1 MRAFL
6 ISLISLVLI
15 GGCHIIDPLNYDKET
30 GAPEGAI
37 EERHAWGN
45 EHLGISYQ
53 QVITWLTQAEI
64 VQENIGDVITV
75 APVGKPNFI
84 SSYFTDGL
92 IGTFTLEVVG
102 SEGKAIFSASGTA
115 PCSMGGTCFNRGT
128 LIVNGEDIAVH
139 SSGISLKEF
148 NQPENKIVSLSKEIQ
163 FYNRKYPESKND
175 PSKSNTSILNLWV
188 ERAEAYAKLKQYD
201 RAIADIEVAISLFDQ
216 RNPSLSRSSARDL
229 EDYMVLA
236 ALYNYF
242 IQDYSQSAVAIAR
255 AIVAHDIY
263 MAAINR
269 NSESVNTN
277 KQIDDLNL
285 WLWIVRMKQGKPEL
299 ADRELRQV
307 LEEASKIDRT
317 CELTTEISRFL
328 LGDIGET
335 ELTQTI
341 YDNPYKIAHGCYSV
355 PSSKFHLNY
364 YVGQKA
370 IVNGDI
376 DKGKEMLKLSL
387 ENISKYRTESKIA
400 KHELNN

>member
-115 PCSMGGTCFNRGT
+115 PCSMGGTCFNQGT

-216 RNPSLSRSSARDL
+216 RNPSLSWSSARDL

-242 IQDYSQSAVAIAR
+242 IQDYSQSAVAIER
-255 AIVAHDIY
+255 AIVAHDVE
-263 MAAINR
+263 MSER
-269 NSESVNTN
+269 NSKAANTN
-277 KQIDDLNL
+277 KQIDDLDL
-285 WLWIVRMKQGKPEL
+285 WLWIVRMKQGSKEL
-299 ADRELRQV
+299 ADKELRQV
-307 LEEASKIDRT
+307 LEEVSKIDRT
-317 CELTTEISRFL
+317 CELSTEVARFL
-328 LGDIGET
+328 LGDISEIK
-335 ELTQTI
+335 LTNI
-341 YDNPYKIAHGCYSV
+341 IDNNPYKIAHDCYNIR
-355 PSSKFHLNY
+355 SSKFHLNY

>member
-45 EHLGISYQ
+45 QHLGISYQ

-148 NQPENKIVSLSKEIQ
+148 NKPENKIVSLSKEIQ

-216 RNPSLSRSSARDL
+216 RNPSLS
-229 EDYMVLA
+229 
-236 ALYNYF
+236 
-242 IQDYSQSAVAIAR
+242 
-255 AIVAHDIY
+255 
-263 MAAINR
+263 
-269 NSESVNTN
+269 
-277 KQIDDLNL
+277 
-285 WLWIVRMKQGKPEL
+285 
-299 ADRELRQV
+299 
-307 LEEASKIDRT
+307 
-317 CELTTEISRFL
+317 
-328 LGDIGET
+328 
-335 ELTQTI
+335 
-341 YDNPYKIAHGCYSV
+341 
-355 PSSKFHLNY
+355 
-364 YVGQKA
+364 
-370 IVNGDI
+370 
-376 DKGKEMLKLSL
+376 
-387 ENISKYRTESKIA
+387 
-400 KHELNN
+400 